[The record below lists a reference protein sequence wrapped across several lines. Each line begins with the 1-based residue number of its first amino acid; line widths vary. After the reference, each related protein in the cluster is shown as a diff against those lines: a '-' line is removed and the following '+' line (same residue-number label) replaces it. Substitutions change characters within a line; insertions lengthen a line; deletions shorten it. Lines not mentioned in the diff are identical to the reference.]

1 MIYDYKCDQCKT
13 ELGVERSIHAEAN
26 APICFDCHVPMS
38 RMYSAPAITFNA
50 PGFYS
55 TDFKK

>member
-1 MIYDYKCDQCKT
+1 MIYDYKCDTCKT

-26 APICFDCHVPMS
+26 APICITCHNVMTRVWGVGS
-38 RMYSAPAITFNA
+38 ISFNA

-55 TDFKK
+55 TDNKK

>member
-13 ELGVERSIHAEAN
+13 ELSIERSIHAEAN
-26 APICFDCHVPMS
+26 APICFDCHVPMNRKFS
-38 RMYSAPAITFNA
+38 SPAITFHG

-55 TDFKK
+55 TDNK

>member
-1 MIYDYKCDQCKT
+1 MIYDYKCDTCKT

-26 APICFDCHVPMS
+26 APMCFDCHTPMS
-38 RMYSAPAITFNA
+38 RVYGVGGITFNA

-55 TDFKK
+55 TDK